1 VVDPAHTVSR
11 IYLYFYLLINVGSLA
26 GSIATVYAER
36 FIGFWLSYLL
46 PTIIFAACPLILILS
61 KKKYVLAPPTGSVI
75 AKAWKL
81 VRLVFKGRWSW
92 NSFTLYDASL

>member
-1 VVDPAHTVSR
+1 
-11 IYLYFYLLINVGSLA
+11 
-26 GSIATVYAER
+26 
-36 FIGFWLSYLL
+36 L